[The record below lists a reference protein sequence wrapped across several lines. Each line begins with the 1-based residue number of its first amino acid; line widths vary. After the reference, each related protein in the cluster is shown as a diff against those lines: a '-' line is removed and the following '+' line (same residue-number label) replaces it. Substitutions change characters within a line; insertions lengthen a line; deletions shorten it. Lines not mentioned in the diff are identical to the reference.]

1 MRAELEQKLY
11 QRFPYL
17 LQRFTSNKPNSSFI
31 ISCDDGW
38 YDTIY
43 DCLNKIDYVC
53 VLTNSKLEIMQ
64 IKEKFGE
71 LAIYIDFIN
80 TEGERS
86 ETANQIIQD
95 IIRSA
100 AESSKKICEVSG
112 NHGTL
117 CSDKSKYKTL
127 SYEVVRNNH
136 KYTGYHPISN
146 NIAELWIHYDNKPA
160 FQ

>member
-17 LQRFTSNKPNSSFI
+17 LQRFTSNKPNSSFT
-31 ISCDDGW
+31 ISCESGW
-38 YDTIY
+38 YDIIY

-71 LAIYIDFIN
+71 LAIHIDFVN
-80 TEGERS
+80 NAHESS
-86 ETANQIIQD
+86 ETANQIIKD

-112 NHGTL
+112 NYGTL
-117 CSDKSKYKTL
+117 CSDTNKYKTL
-127 SYEVVRNNH
+127 GYEVVRNNP
-136 KYTGYHPISN
+136 KYTQYHPISN
-146 NIAELWIHYDNKPA
+146 NIAELWIHQDNKPA